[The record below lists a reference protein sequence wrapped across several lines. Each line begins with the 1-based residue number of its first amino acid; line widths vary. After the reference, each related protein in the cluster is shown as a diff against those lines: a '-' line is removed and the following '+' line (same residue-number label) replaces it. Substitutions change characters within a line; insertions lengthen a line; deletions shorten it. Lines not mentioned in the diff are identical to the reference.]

1 MDIFTDESA
10 VREETGIVIPKN
22 KIIFFYFLAACVP
35 SIIENLLTPALY
47 DIMARNIHIPS
58 SVMAGAGTLISCLA
72 AVIRLVF
79 LILGGYKITHS
90 KAGTVRFAGI
100 FMFSVAIASNII
112 GIFSFLDHMPPSYEV
127 IVAWVIHALKV
138 IGAVIAALIS
148 VKLFC
153 IFEYRTENRCVNT
166 QEASL
171 FRKKLIIFLIVVYAL
186 TFVTGGVVPYFGAML
201 GNTMEA
207 VQPILYIISILASLT
222 GILML
227 YLIYRFSYSVR
238 NVKADAIGFGGV
250 YYIAGALTSPVTLL
264 LSAGLKMLVFSEI
277 GNSVAII
284 QGFITMAVSLAST
297 IAGFF
302 IMFTALKI
310 FFPVKEELVPEPA
323 FDPVNRSE
331 EILRNLIESEKKS
344 ETEE

>member
-1 MDIFTDESA
+1 MDIFTDEIA
-10 VREETGIVIPKN
+10 VREEESAVIPKN
-22 KIIFFYFLAACVP
+22 KIILFCFLSACVP
-35 SIIENLLTPALY
+35 AIFENLLTPVLY
-47 DIMARNIHIPS
+47 DIMSRNINIPS

-127 IVAWVIHALKV
+127 IVAWVLLALKV

-153 IFEYRTENRCVNT
+153 IFEYRTENRYVNT

-186 TFVTGGVVPYFGAML
+186 TFVTGGIVPYFGAML

-207 VQPILYIISILASLT
+207 VQPLLYSISILTSLT

-227 YLIYRFSYSVR
+227 YLIYRFAYSVR
-238 NVKADAIGFGGV
+238 KVKADVIGFGGV

-264 LSAGLKMLVFSEI
+264 ISGCLVMLVFSEI
-277 GNSVAII
+277 GDSVAII
-284 QGFITMAVSLAST
+284 QGVITMAVSLAST
-297 IAGFF
+297 IISFF

-310 FFPVKEELVPEPA
+310 FFPVREAPTPETV
-323 FDPVNRSE
+323 FGSENRSE
-331 EILRNLIESEKKS
+331 EILRNLIESEKES

>member
-1 MDIFTDESA
+1 MDIFTDEIA
-10 VREETGIVIPKN
+10 VREEESAVIPKN

-100 FMFSVAIASNII
+100 FMFSATIASNII
-112 GIFSFLDHMPPSYEV
+112 GIFSFLEHMAPSYEV
-127 IVAWVIHALKV
+127 IVAWVLIALKV
-138 IGAVIAALIS
+138 IGSVIAALIS

-186 TFVTGGVVPYFGAML
+186 TFVTGGIVPYLGALL

-207 VQPILYIISILASLT
+207 VQPTLYIISILTSLT

-227 YLIYRFSYSVR
+227 YLIYRFAYSVR
-238 NVKADAIGFGGV
+238 NVKADVIGFGGV

-277 GNSVAII
+277 GSSVAII
-284 QGFITMAVSLAST
+284 QGIITMAVSLAST

-302 IMFTALKI
+302 IMFTVLKI
-310 FFPVKEELVPEPA
+310 FFPVKEVPIP
-323 FDPVNRSE
+323 DPYDRSE